1 MTRALLALPLA
12 AAMLPAPALAADR
25 DLERTAQQLADP
37 RTQDA
42 LAETLSA
49 LVSAMLDINVGG
61 IANAV
66 AKADPKGR
74 LRDVDPDMTLRDMAV
89 RDNPDF
95 ADSLDADVRSGTR
108 MAGALAGALA
118 EMLPQL
124 ERLARDVENR
134 VDKARERT
142 PR

>member
-12 AAMLPAPALAADR
+12 AAMLPAPAFAADR

-74 LRDVDPDMTLRDMAV
+74 VRDVDPDMTLRDMAA

-95 ADSLDADVRSGTR
+95 ADTLDADVRSGTR
-108 MAGALAGALA
+108 MAGAMAGALA
-118 EMLPQL
+118 AMLPQL